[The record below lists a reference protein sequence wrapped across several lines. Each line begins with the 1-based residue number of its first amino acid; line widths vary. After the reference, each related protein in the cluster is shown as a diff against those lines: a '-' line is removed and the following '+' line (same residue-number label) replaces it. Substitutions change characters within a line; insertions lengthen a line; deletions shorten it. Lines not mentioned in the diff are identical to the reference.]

1 MEYNS
6 LSLIPPLLAIILAIV
21 SKDVVLSLLT
31 GLFAGHFI
39 IDGFNPASAFIS
51 LFDGIVGLF
60 SEGWITKTLLFA
72 LLVGSIIRL
81 IVDSGGVAGFVDYL
95 TRKKNLIQSK
105 RGALL
110 LAYVIGLIIFIE
122 SSITSLVAGTVARPL
137 TDRFGASRQKLAY
150 VCDSTSA
157 PVSSLLAFNGWG
169 ALLIVLITE
178 QVESGVI
185 TGLPTSLFIQ
195 SIPFNFY
202 AIISLVLV
210 LFVILTDWNIGP
222 MKQFES
228 LSGQHNSSHQGTHQ
242 KSYKPQSNNSID
254 KQINDLTSANTAISS
269 PWKMILPLLVV
280 IATIPIALYLSGKGD
295 MLQGSGST
303 AVFYAVISSLIF
315 TFVYYMITKTMTK
328 KAFYNSFYQGIGDML
343 PIVLI
348 LILALAIGKIT
359 NQLGTGQYLASVTEG
374 FLTPAL
380 LPAVTFI
387 LAAIIAFS
395 TGTSW
400 GTFSIMMPIAIGL
413 GATSPDTNIP
423 LIIGAV
429 VSGGIFGDHASPIS
443 DTTIISSLAAKCDHI
458 EHVTTQLP
466 YALLGAASSI
476 ALFVVFGLLL

>member
-6 LSLIPPLLAIILAIV
+6 LSLVPPLLAIILAIV
-21 SKDVVLSLLT
+21 SKDVVLSLFT
-31 GLFAGHFI
+31 GLFAGHLI
-39 IDGFNPASAFIS
+39 INSFNPGTAFIS
-51 LFDGIVGLF
+51 LFDGIISLF
-60 SEGWITKTLLFA
+60 SEGWIAKTLLFA

-81 IVDSGGVAGFVDYL
+81 IVESGGVAGFVDYL
-95 TRKKNLIQSK
+95 TTKKNLIQSK
-105 RGALL
+105 RGALM
-110 LAYVIGLIIFIE
+110 LAYIIGLLIFIE
-122 SSITSLVAGTVARPL
+122 SSITSLIAGTVARPL

-185 TGLPTSLFIQ
+185 SGQPVSLFIH
-195 SIPFNFY
+195 SVPFNFY
-202 AIISLVLV
+202 AIITLLIV
-210 LFVILTDWNIGP
+210 LFVILTNWNIGP
-222 MKQFES
+222 MKHYEE
-228 LSGQHNSSHQGTHQ
+228 LSSKLHNSTQGINTI
-242 KSYKPQSNNSID
+242 NSKHD
-254 KQINDLTSANTAISS
+254 NDEKNSLKKKAVSS
-269 PWKMILPLLVV
+269 PWKMLLPLLVL
-280 IATIPIALYLSGKGD
+280 IATMPVALYLSGKGNI
-295 MLQGSGST
+295 LEGSGST
-303 AVFYAVISSLIF
+303 AVFYAVISSLLF
-315 TFVYYMITKTMTK
+315 TFAYYMLTKTMSK
-328 KAFYNSFYQGIGDML
+328 KAYYSSFYQGIGDML

-359 NQLGTGQYLASVTEG
+359 NQLGTGQYLASVTEN
-374 FLTPAL
+374 FL
-380 LPAVTFI
+380 LPAYIPVVTFI
-387 LAAIIAFS
+387 LSAIIAFS

-413 GATSPDTNIP
+413 GVSANAGLPTEANIP

-466 YALLGAASSI
+466 YAILGAGLSI
-476 ALFVVFGLLL
+476 AMFILYGLL

>member
-21 SKDVVLSLLT
+21 SKDVVLSLFT
-31 GLFAGHFI
+31 GLFAGHLI
-39 IDGFNPASAFIS
+39 INSFNPASAFVS
-51 LFDGIVGLF
+51 LFDGIIALL
-60 SEGWITKTLLFA
+60 SEGWIAKTLLFA

-81 IVDSGGVAGFVDYL
+81 IVASGGVAGFVDYL
-95 TRKKNLIQSK
+95 TTKKNLIQSK
-105 RGALL
+105 RGALM
-110 LAYVIGLIIFIE
+110 LAYVIGLLIFIE

-137 TDRFGASRQKLAY
+137 TDRYGASRQKLAY

-178 QVESGVI
+178 QVKSGVI
-185 TGLPTSLFIQ
+185 TGQPVSLFIH

-202 AIISLVLV
+202 AIITLLIV
-210 LFVILTDWNIGP
+210 LFVILTDWNIGS
-222 MKQFES
+222 MKHYEE
-228 LSGQHNSSHQGTHQ
+228 LSSSKLKAT
-242 KSYKPQSNNSID
+242 KSSVSSVDNEKDNPLAS
-254 KQINDLTSANTAISS
+254 KTTAS
-269 PWKMILPLLVV
+269 PWKMLLPLLVL
-280 IATIPIALYLSGKGD
+280 ISAIPIALYLSGNGNI
-295 MLQGSGST
+295 LEGSGST
-303 AVFYAVISSLIF
+303 SVFYAVISSLLF
-315 TFVYYMITKTMTK
+315 TFAYYLLTKTMSK
-328 KAFYNSFYQGIGDML
+328 KTFYSNFYQGIGDML

-374 FLTPAL
+374 FL
-380 LPAVTFI
+380 LPAYIPVVTFI
-387 LAAIIAFS
+387 LSAIIAFS

-400 GTFSIMMPIAIGL
+400 GTFTIMMPIAIGL
-413 GATSPDTNIP
+413 AVSANTAIPAEANIP
-423 LIIGAV
+423 LVIGAV

-466 YALLGAASSI
+466 YAILGAGLSI
-476 ALFVVFGLLL
+476 GLFILFGLIY

>member
-21 SKDVVLSLLT
+21 SKDVVLSLFT

-39 IDGFNPASAFIS
+39 INDFNLGNAFVS
-51 LFDGIVGLF
+51 LFDAIVGLF

-95 TRKKNLIQSK
+95 TQKKNLIQSK
-105 RGALL
+105 RGALM
-110 LAYVIGLIIFIE
+110 LAYVIGLLIFIE

-178 QVESGVI
+178 QVESSVI
-185 TGLPTSLFIQ
+185 TGHPTSLFIH

-202 AIISLVLV
+202 AIIALLIVF
-210 LFVILTDWNIGP
+210 FVILTDWNIGP
-222 MKQFES
+222 MHSYERIAKEKLTVFPQK
-228 LSGQHNSSHQGTHQ
+228 NDTDNTSS
-242 KSYKPQSNNSID
+242 SIIENKD
-254 KQINDLTSANTAISS
+254 ISS
-269 PWKMILPLLVV
+269 FWNMLLPLLVLV
-280 IATIPIALYLSGKGD
+280 ATIPVALYLSGNGD

-303 AVFYAVISSLIF
+303 SVFYAVICSLLF
-315 TFVYYMITKTMTK
+315 TFAYYMMTKAMTK
-328 KAFYNSFYQGIGDML
+328 KAFYSSFYQGMGDMI

-359 NQLGTGQYLASVTEG
+359 NQLGTGQYLASITES
-374 FLTPAL
+374 FLTPAFI
-380 LPAVTFI
+380 PAVTFS

-413 GATSPDTNIP
+413 GATSPDANIP

-466 YALLGAASSI
+466 YALLGAGFSI
-476 ALFVVFGLLL
+476 ALFIIFGFI

>member
-21 SKDVVLSLLT
+21 SKDVVLSLFT
-31 GLFAGHFI
+31 GLFSGHLI
-39 IDGFNPASAFIS
+39 INHFNPASAFVS
-51 LFDGIVGLF
+51 LFDAIVALF

-95 TRKKNLIQSK
+95 TRKKNLIRSK

-110 LAYVIGLIIFIE
+110 LAYIIGLVIFIE

-185 TGLPTSLFIQ
+185 TGHPTSLFIH

-202 AIISLVLV
+202 ALITLAIV
-210 LFVILTDWNIGP
+210 LFVILTNWNMGP
-222 MKQFES
+222 MKHYEQ
-228 LSGQHNSSHQGTHQ
+228 LAK
-242 KSYKPQSNNSID
+242 KSVENPV
-254 KQINDLTSANTAISS
+254 INTSAINTKEDNDNQPETTISS
-269 PWKMILPLLVV
+269 PLKMLLPLLII
-280 IATIPIALYLSGKGD
+280 IATIPIALYLSGKGN
-295 MLQGSGST
+295 MLEGSGST
-303 AVFYAVISSLIF
+303 AVFYAVVTSLLF
-315 TFVYYMITKTMTK
+315 TFGYYMLTKTMSK
-328 KAFYNSFYQGIGDML
+328 KDFYSSFYQGIGDML

-374 FLTPAL
+374 FL
-380 LPAVTFI
+380 LPAYIPVITFI
-387 LAAIIAFS
+387 LSALIAFS

-413 GATSPDTNIP
+413 AVATSNTVPTEANIP
-423 LIIGAV
+423 LVIGAV

-458 EHVTTQLP
+458 EHVTSQLP
-466 YALLGAASSI
+466 YALLGAVLSI
-476 ALFVVFGLLL
+476 ALFILFGLMN